1 MPLLL
6 GDEEMGRLDVVRV
19 AGLVRMPAGVAHEVV
34 ALGLLA
40 ELERLDGARDR
51 PSLDRVELAAC
62 LPGDRQELVAVS
74 AEVREPFGGRARTP
88 RRGRRRAGRVGQ
100 APEAALAPPE
110 LRERCG
116 QVGRLEVGPHAVG
129 EMELGVR
136 ALPEEEVGQA
146 PLAAGA
152 DQQIDVGHGRTV
164 ARRLRDH
171 PAEELEVGRRGSR
184 PAERGA
190 RDRLARGVVE
200 GDAEMEPRAA
210 ARRALDAPDRPHDRR
225 REAIAPPDDAH
236 AQAVLHA
243 ARGLRAQVGA
253 QEPHERRH
261 LGAGPSPVVR
271 GEREQ
276 REHPDAEPGRGLDD
290 APHGLRARAVPGGP
304 GQSPARRP
312 ATVPVH
318 HHGDVQRRAR
328 SGVQI
333 TLHYKVFREKI
344 FTPARSPS
352 PDPAEEPRRRG
363 RWPPHRRPRSRGPRD
378 SRGSAGAPRP

>member
-1 MPLLL
+1 
-6 GDEEMGRLDVVRV
+6 
-19 AGLVRMPAGVAHEVV
+19 
-34 ALGLLA
+34 
-40 ELERLDGARDR
+40 
-51 PSLDRVELAAC
+51 
-62 LPGDRQELVAVS
+62 
-74 AEVREPFGGRARTP
+74 
-88 RRGRRRAGRVGQ
+88 
-100 APEAALAPPE
+100 
-110 LRERCG
+110 
-116 QVGRLEVGPHAVG
+116 
-129 EMELGVR
+129 MELGVR

-152 DQQIDVGHGRTV
+152 DQQIDVGDGRTI

-171 PAEELEVGRRGSR
+171 PAEEFEVGRGGPR

-200 GDAEMEPRAA
+200 GDAKMEPRAA
-210 ARRALDAPDRPHDRR
+210 ACRVLDAPDRPHDGR

-253 QEPHERRH
+253 QQPHERRH

-290 APHGLRARAVPGGP
+290 APHGLRARAVSGGP

-333 TLHYKVFREKI
+333 TLHYKVSPEKI
-344 FTPARSPS
+344 FRPARSPS